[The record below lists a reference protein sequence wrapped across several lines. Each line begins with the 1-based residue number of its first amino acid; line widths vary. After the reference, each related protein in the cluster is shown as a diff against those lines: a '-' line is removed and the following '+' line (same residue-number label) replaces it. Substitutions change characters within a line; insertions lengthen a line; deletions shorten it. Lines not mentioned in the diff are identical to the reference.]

1 MNKLVIT
8 SREDIVCYGY
18 FRDGKAIELYCEKK
32 KSTGLLGNIYVARV
46 TRIAEGIQGAFL
58 DLTGSDKGYCNLSP
72 TKKPVKL
79 SPGHEDRLY
88 AGDLILV
95 QVRKEGVGT
104 KLPVVD
110 TRINFTGKYF
120 VFSMEKPGISISKKI
135 KEKEERERLMHLAGA
150 WIREQES
157 LPYHIVIRT
166 NARHTGHEELLREL
180 DELKVRSDRLM
191 QKARTA
197 PEKTL
202 LWEEAPFY
210 LRLAKDLPFGR
221 LDQILTDDPRIRD
234 ELKEYYQGEGERP
247 LREKICFYEDDYPL
261 YLLYRFDHWY
271 DLALSRRIPL
281 KSGGSI
287 VIDTTEAM
295 VVVDVNSGSVLKK
308 KKEAET
314 IFESMNKEAASEI
327 IYQLRLRNLSG
338 IILIDFINMKDAG
351 SRERVLSALKKE
363 AEGDRIP
370 VRVIDFTALNLVEM
384 TRNKVRKPLKDQWEE
399 CHRIKS

>member
-8 SREDIVCYGY
+8 TREDMVCYGY
-18 FRDGKAIELYCEKK
+18 FREGKAVELYCEK

-58 DLTGSDKGYCNLSP
+58 DLTGRDKGYCNLSP
-72 TKKPVKL
+72 AKKPVKL
-79 SPGHEDRLY
+79 SPGHEDKLY

-95 QVRKEGVGT
+95 QVKKEGTGS
-104 KLPVVD
+104 KLPVAD
-110 TRINFTGKYF
+110 TRVNFSGKYF
-120 VFSMEKPGISISKKI
+120 VFSLEKPGISISKKI
-135 KEKEERERLMHLAGA
+135 RDQEERDRLMHLTGK
-150 WIREQES
+150 WIQDQEN

-166 NARHTGHEELLREL
+166 NALQTEKEDLVREL
-180 DELKVRSDRLM
+180 NELKDRCDRLM
-191 QKARTA
+191 LKARSA

-202 LWEEAPFY
+202 IWEEAPFY
-210 LRLAKDLPFGR
+210 LRFAKNLPFDR
-221 LDQILTDDPRIRD
+221 LDQILTDDPEIRD
-234 ELKEYYQGEGERP
+234 ELTAYYQAEGDKP
-247 LREKICFYEDDYPL
+247 LREKICLYEDDYPL

-295 VVVDVNSGSVLKK
+295 VVIDVNSGSVLKK

-314 IFESMNKEAASEI
+314 IFEAMNREAASEI
-327 IYQLRLRNLSG
+327 IYQLRLRNLYG
-338 IILIDFINMKDAG
+338 IILIDFINMKDAE
-351 SRERVLSALKKE
+351 SRERILSTLKKE
-363 AEGDRIP
+363 AESDRIP

-384 TRNKVRKPLKDQWEE
+384 TRNKVRRPLKDQWEE
-399 CHRIKS
+399 CHRRES